1 MGRCIQ
7 EYLILY
13 LKSKY
18 IHIYIT
24 DCISANGQTPF
35 PTSLLYMSLKH
46 LVASLK
52 PWRYEEGEVFFIAIT
67 PRSTQTQSDN
77 TFQGPRYVHF

>member
-18 IHIYIT
+18 IHIYIYIT
-24 DCISANGQTPF
+24 DCISANGSDSIPKKS
-35 PTSLLYMSLKH
+35 PVYVIK
-46 LVASLK
+46 ASGCK
-52 PWRYEEGEVFFIAIT
+52 P
-67 PRSTQTQSDN
+67 
-77 TFQGPRYVHF
+77 